1 MISKISK
8 LKDFGIFMGG
18 KIMRECEDCGEYCS
32 RECYEQIVSGGNIMS
47 ETKADPKIMDALIEE
62 TEETMEYKPYDKVE
76 RPMHYTAGSIET
88 IDYIQSV
95 TEQLLGFEAVCIAN
109 AIKYISRQHLKN
121 GKEDLK
127 KAIWYLN
134 RLIEYKAE

>member
-1 MISKISK
+1 MSECKYC
-8 LKDFGIFMGG
+8 G
-18 KIMRECEDCGEYCS
+18 KEFKAFSPKQDYCS
-32 RECYEQIVSGGNIMS
+32 RECYAQDKSGGKIMS
-47 ETKADPKIMDALIEE
+47 EPKAESKIMDTLIEGA
-62 TEETMEYKPYDKVE
+62 EEIMEYKPYDKVD

-88 IDYIQSV
+88 IDYIQSI
-95 TEQLLGFEAVCIAN
+95 TEQLLGFEAVCVAN

-134 RLIEYKAE
+134 KLIEYKGD

>member
-1 MISKISK
+1 MSKCK
-8 LKDFGIFMGG
+8 YCGKEFKAFGP
-18 KIMRECEDCGEYCS
+18 KQEYCS
-32 RECYEQIVSGGNIMS
+32 GECYEQDKAGENILS
-47 ETKADPKIMDALIEE
+47 EPKADPKIMDTPMDE
-62 TEETMEYKPYDKVE
+62 TEEKTGYKPYDKVD

-95 TEQLLGFEAVCIAN
+95 TEQLLGFEAVCVAN

-121 GKEDLK
+121 GVEDIK

-134 RLIEYKAE
+134 RLIEYKR

>member
-1 MISKISK
+1 MRKCK
-8 LKDFGIFMGG
+8 CCG
-18 KIMRECEDCGEYCS
+18 KEFKAFSPKKEYCS
-32 RECYEQIVSGGNIMS
+32 IECYEKDKAGGSIMS
-47 ETKADPKIMDALIEE
+47 EPKAESKIMDTLIEE
-62 TEETMEYKPYDKVE
+62 AEEIMGYKPYDKVD

-95 TEQLLGFEAVCIAN
+95 TEQLQGFEAVCVAN

-121 GKEDLK
+121 GKEDLE

-134 RLIEYKAE
+134 KLIEYKGE

>member
-1 MISKISK
+1 M
-8 LKDFGIFMGG
+8 
-18 KIMRECEDCGEYCS
+18 
-32 RECYEQIVSGGNIMS
+32 N
-47 ETKADPKIMDALIEE
+47 ETKAESKIMDTLMEE
-62 TEETMEYKPYDKVE
+62 TEEIMELYDKVD

-121 GKEDLK
+121 GKEDIK

-134 RLIEYKAE
+134 RLIEYKGD

>member
-1 MISKISK
+1 MKETQIYE
-8 LKDFGIFMGG
+8 KDKAGG
-18 KIMRECEDCGEYCS
+18 S
-32 RECYEQIVSGGNIMS
+32 IMS
-47 ETKADPKIMDALIEE
+47 EPKAESKIMDTLIEE
-62 TEETMEYKPYDKVE
+62 TEEIMGYKPYDKVD

-121 GKEDLK
+121 GKEDLE

-134 RLIEYKAE
+134 RLIEYKGE

>member
-1 MISKISK
+1 
-8 LKDFGIFMGG
+8 
-18 KIMRECEDCGEYCS
+18 
-32 RECYEQIVSGGNIMS
+32 MS
-47 ETKADPKIMDALIEE
+47 ETNPASKIVDTLIEE
-62 TEETMEYKPYDKVE
+62 TEGYEPYDRIN

-95 TEQLLGFEAVCIAN
+95 TEQLLGFEAVCVAN

-121 GKEDLK
+121 GKEDLE

-134 RLIEYKAE
+134 KLIEYKVE

>member
-1 MISKISK
+1 
-8 LKDFGIFMGG
+8 
-18 KIMRECEDCGEYCS
+18 
-32 RECYEQIVSGGNIMS
+32 MS
-47 ETKADPKIMDALIEE
+47 ETKAESKIMDTLMEE
-62 TEETMEYKPYDKVE
+62 TEEIMEYKPYDKVD

-95 TEQLLGFEAVCIAN
+95 TEQVDNGFEAVCIGN
-109 AIKYISRQHLKN
+109 ALKYISRQHLKN

-134 RLIEYKAE
+134 RLIEYKGE

>member
-1 MISKISK
+1 MRNCKCC
-8 LKDFGIFMGG
+8 GIEFKELGP
-18 KIMRECEDCGEYCS
+18 KQNYCS
-32 RECYEQIVSGGNIMS
+32 RECYDEQDEPEENIMS
-47 ETKADPKIMDALIEE
+47 EPKAGSKFMDTLIEE
-62 TEETMEYKPYDKVE
+62 TEEIMGYKPYDKVE

-95 TEQLLGFEAVCIAN
+95 TEQLIGFEAVCIAN

-134 RLIEYKAE
+134 RLIEYKVD

>member
-1 MISKISK
+1 MSECKYC
-8 LKDFGIFMGG
+8 G
-18 KIMRECEDCGEYCS
+18 KEFKAFSPKQDYCS
-32 RECYEQIVSGGNIMS
+32 RECYEQDKSGGKIMS
-47 ETKADPKIMDALIEE
+47 EPKAESKIMDTLIEE
-62 TEETMEYKPYDKVE
+62 AEEIMEYKPYDKVD

-88 IDYIQSV
+88 IDYIQSI

-127 KAIWYLN
+127 KAVWYLN
-134 RLIEYKAE
+134 RLIEYKR

>member
-1 MISKISK
+1 MSECKYC
-8 LKDFGIFMGG
+8 G
-18 KIMRECEDCGEYCS
+18 KEFKAFSPKQDYCS
-32 RECYEQIVSGGNIMS
+32 RECYAQDKSGGKIMS
-47 ETKADPKIMDALIEE
+47 EPKAESKIMDTLIEE
-62 TEETMEYKPYDKVE
+62 AEGIMEYKPYDKVD

-88 IDYIQSV
+88 IDYIQSI
-95 TEQLLGFEAVCIAN
+95 TEQLIGFEAVCVAN

-134 RLIEYKAE
+134 KLIEYKGD